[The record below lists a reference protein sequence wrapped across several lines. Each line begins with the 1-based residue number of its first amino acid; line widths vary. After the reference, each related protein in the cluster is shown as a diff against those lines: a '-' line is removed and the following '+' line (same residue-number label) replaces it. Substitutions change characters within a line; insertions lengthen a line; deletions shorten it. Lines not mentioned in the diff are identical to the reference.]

1 MSTAAAAPAI
11 TLYTAQTPN
20 GVKIPIALEELGL
33 AYKVV
38 AVDLAAN
45 TQKEPWFLA
54 INPNGRIP
62 AITDATGGRERHV
75 FESGAILQYL
85 VDTYDVERKLSY
97 PHGSDEY
104 WEVLQWVFFQNAGVG
119 PMQGQAHHF
128 LRYAPEKIP
137 YGVKRY
143 QDETRRLYGVLD
155 ARLAAASSGFLV
167 GDRLSIA
174 DITTYGWVRSAGWA
188 GIDIDAFPNLKR
200 WEETLARRPA
210 FRKGGDVPVPS
221 RIKELVRE
229 RARAE
234 EEEEKARG

>member
-1 MSTAAAAPAI
+1 
-11 TLYTAQTPN
+11 
-20 GVKIPIALEELGL
+20 
-33 AYKVV
+33 
-38 AVDLAAN
+38 
-45 TQKEPWFLA
+45 
-54 INPNGRIP
+54 
-62 AITDATGGRERHV
+62 
-75 FESGAILQYL
+75 
-85 VDTYDVERKLSY
+85 
-97 PHGSDEY
+97 
-104 WEVLQWVFFQNAGVG
+104 
-119 PMQGQAHHF
+119 
-128 LRYAPEKIP
+128 
-137 YGVKRY
+137 VKRY

-221 RIKELVRE
+221 RVKELVRE

>member
-1 MSTAAAAPAI
+1 MSTAAATAPAI

-104 WEVLQWVFFQNAGVG
+104 WEVLQWVYVSLS
-119 PMQGQAHHF
+119 P
-128 LRYAPEKIP
+128 
-137 YGVKRY
+137 
-143 QDETRRLYGVLD
+143 
-155 ARLAAASSGFLV
+155 S
-167 GDRLSIA
+167 LSIA
-174 DITTYGWVRSAGWA
+174 GGGAADSRGTASSRTQAWA
-188 GIDIDAFPNLKR
+188 PC
-200 WEETLARRPA
+200 
-210 FRKGGDVPVPS
+210 
-221 RIKELVRE
+221 
-229 RARAE
+229 RARHTTSSATRRRRSPT
-234 EEEEKARG
+234 A